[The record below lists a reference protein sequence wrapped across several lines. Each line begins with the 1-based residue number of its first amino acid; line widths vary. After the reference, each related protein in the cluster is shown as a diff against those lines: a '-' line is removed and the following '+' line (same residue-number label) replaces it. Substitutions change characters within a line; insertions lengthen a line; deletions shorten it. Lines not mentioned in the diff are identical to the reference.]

1 MYESLNKYLL
11 LILKVCEMCCFRWLF
26 LSPRQHLNESY
37 FKTAVRGMCVCMVNL
52 CKSWLLTTFYNVI
65 YDYFY
70 FLNLKLREKCPCLEF
85 LWSVFSHI
93 WTPYPSVFGPNAWK
107 YGRKKLRIRKIFTQC
122 KFRKLTHFTSLHSFL
137 CLVTHFW

>member
-37 FKTAVRGMCVCMVNL
+37 FKTAVRGMFVCMVNL
-52 CKSWLLTTFYNVI
+52 CKSWLLNVI

-85 LWSVFSHI
+85 FWSVFSRI
-93 WTPYPSVFGPNAWK
+93 WTPYPSVFVPNVWK
-107 YGRKKLRIRKIFTQC
+107 YGHKELRIRKLFTQC
-122 KFRKLTHFTSLHSFL
+122 KFRKLTHFTSLHSFYTL
-137 CLVTHFW
+137 WQHQKASA